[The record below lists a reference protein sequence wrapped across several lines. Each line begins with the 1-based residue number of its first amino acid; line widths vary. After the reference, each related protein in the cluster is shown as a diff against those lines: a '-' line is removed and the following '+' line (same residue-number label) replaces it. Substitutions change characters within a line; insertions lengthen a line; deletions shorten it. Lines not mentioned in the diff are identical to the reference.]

1 MIDFKIKKKTN
12 MVTRDQI
19 IDYLD
24 KKFWEEKQYECMP
37 ENEHG
42 YEYVPREALEK
53 IVDGLIPMIKNMMK
67 QKVNSSNATLN
78 NILGLDN
85 PYPLRIV
92 LEKLK
97 WATNYLLHEKNYD
110 GYVYEELNQCV
121 RRAEEIINCLEDV
134 YKLLYYK
141 K

>member
-78 NILGLDN
+78 NIEITDLKSQLAEAGEEKRNELIKAYSDLVTEIDKHKGTTIKEVK
-85 PYPLRIV
+85 LRNKIANLK
-92 LEKLK
+92 LEI
-97 WATNYLLHEKNYD
+97 
-110 GYVYEELNQCV
+110 
-121 RRAEEIINCLEDV
+121 R
-134 YKLLYYK
+134 
-141 K
+141 

>member
-78 NILGLDN
+78 NIEITDLKSQLAEAGEEKRNELIKAYSDLVTEIDKHKGTTIKEVK
-85 PYPLRIV
+85 LRNKIA
-92 LEKLK
+92 KLK
-97 WATNYLLHEKNYD
+97 S
-110 GYVYEELNQCV
+110 
-121 RRAEEIINCLEDV
+121 EIR
-134 YKLLYYK
+134 
-141 K
+141 